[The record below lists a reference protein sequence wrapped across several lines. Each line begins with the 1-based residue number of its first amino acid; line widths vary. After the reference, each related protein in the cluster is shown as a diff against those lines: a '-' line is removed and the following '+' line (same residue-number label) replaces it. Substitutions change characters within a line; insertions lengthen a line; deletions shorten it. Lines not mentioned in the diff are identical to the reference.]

1 MELFI
6 CIQKNLTDKN
16 HISLI
21 YEINITSMPI
31 ANDLKPGNIVKVNN
45 GNYKVVKTEHVKPGK
60 GGAFVQAELK
70 NIQTGSKL
78 NERFRSDETVEIVF
92 VETRKA
98 TFMYD
103 DGSSIVLMLS
113 DTFDQ
118 LEVPYEFFGDGR
130 LFLNDDIA
138 LNLEI
143 IDGKVVNVTF
153 PIRVEGVIK
162 ETEAAIKNQTATN
175 SFKPAILENGLKI
188 SVPPFVNAGE
198 TVIINTENWEY
209 VERKK

>member
-1 MELFI
+1 
-6 CIQKNLTDKN
+6 
-16 HISLI
+16 
-21 YEINITSMPI
+21 MPI
-31 ANDLKPGNIVKVNN
+31 ANDLKLGNIVRVNN

-78 NERFRSDETVEIVF
+78 NERFRSDAPVEIVF

-118 LEVPYEFFGDGR
+118 LEVPYEFFGEGR
-130 LFLNDDIA
+130 LFLSE
-138 LNLEI
+138 EI
-143 IDGKVVNVTF
+143 ELILGMIDGKVVNITF
-153 PIRVEGVIK
+153 PSRVEGVIK
-162 ETEAAIKNQTATN
+162 ETDVAIKNQTATN

-188 SVPPFVNAGE
+188 SVPPFVESGE
-198 TVIINTENWEY
+198 TVIISTETWEY

>member
-1 MELFI
+1 
-6 CIQKNLTDKN
+6 
-16 HISLI
+16 
-21 YEINITSMPI
+21 MPI
-31 ANDLKPGNIVKVNN
+31 ANDLKLGNIVRIKE

-78 NERFRSDETVEIVF
+78 NERFRSDETVDIVF

-103 DGSSIVLMLS
+103 DGSAIVLMLS

-118 LEVPYEFFGDGR
+118 IEVLYELFAEGR
-130 LFLNDDIA
+130 LFLNEEIE
-138 LNLEI
+138 LSLEM
-143 IDGKVVNVTF
+143 IDGKVVSIAF
-153 PIRVEGVIK
+153 PSRVEGVIK
-162 ETEAAIKNQTATN
+162 ETEVAIKNQTATN

-188 SVPPFVNAGE
+188 SVPPFVESGE
-198 TVIINTENWEY
+198 TILISTETWEY